1 MEASTADAGGASAS
15 SAAASSSSG
24 PSTSASAAADAG
36 ATHYLAKRVLRG
48 SAVLHVAE
56 GCFRSP
62 DSADVVLAKV
72 CFAPSYFP
80 RDCRNVCRENFE
92 TGSVSFYDLVCGL
105 LCDRLLVERGRSMSQ
120 VVGMVFG
127 KRVFGAP
134 DHPVGHDSA
143 GH

>member
-24 PSTSASAAADAG
+24 PSTSASASASAAADAG

-72 CFAPSYFP
+72 CSAPSRFP
-80 RDCRNVCRENFE
+80 RRIAESCVGRISRRGVSPFMISFAVCYVIDC
-92 TGSVSFYDLVCGL
+92 
-105 LCDRLLVERGRSMSQ
+105 
-120 VVGMVFG
+120 
-127 KRVFGAP
+127 
-134 DHPVGHDSA
+134 
-143 GH
+143 

>member
-72 CFAPSYFP
+72 CSAPSRFP
-80 RDCRNVCRENFE
+80 RRIAESCVGRISRRGVSPFMISFAVCYVIDC
-92 TGSVSFYDLVCGL
+92 
-105 LCDRLLVERGRSMSQ
+105 
-120 VVGMVFG
+120 
-127 KRVFGAP
+127 
-134 DHPVGHDSA
+134 
-143 GH
+143 